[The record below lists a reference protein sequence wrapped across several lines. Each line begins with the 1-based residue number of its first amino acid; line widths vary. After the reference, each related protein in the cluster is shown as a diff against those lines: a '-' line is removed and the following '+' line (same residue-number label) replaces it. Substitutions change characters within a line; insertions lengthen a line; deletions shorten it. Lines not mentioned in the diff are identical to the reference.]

1 MKKIC
6 FAEKLT
12 LALAIMLLAFSA
24 FAQESLKITSGD
36 IDLKVGET
44 AQLTAEY
51 LDSDSVLQEVTINWN
66 VVPDSLGTIDGTG
79 IFTAEKPGEG
89 YVFAQYESLVDS
101 VEVEVEA
108 VEEEDDDE
116 EMEEDDDEER
126 NWGTLTI
133 LNGPIELDPGQ
144 TIQLQAE
151 YADTS
156 GTVQDVKINWHSDPG
171 YLGKADKS
179 YVFTAKHPGEGMLY
193 AKYRSLID
201 SVEVKINGTKK
212 DDEDDDD
219 DYEPDYPKVK
229 VIPGMIKV
237 AAGDSVELVAFY
249 VNEEDEKVDTTFS
262 WAVLPAELGAF
273 PDSTKNMFYAGN
285 EPGDGYIVAWLG
297 DLADT
302 VKLRVIE
309 PKTKHNKGNN
319 SRRITIMPGDT
330 VVNMGDLAFLQYS
343 ADYKTNGNKHEDEE
357 LEWSMSGDSI
367 GTIDETGLVTLSGE
381 TGLALITAKY
391 SNFSAYVE
399 LLVVDPDADTEV
411 NTIKIH
417 RVLPDGHE
425 LPAKVF
431 NEGESYKIGGLP
443 FPLNILNGGMLH
455 FPFGC
460 IEEDIVIYM
469 FIPEEYAESDEE
481 SGEVQFSEEII
492 NGVKFSVKPV
502 DSLEIEEPFYFNI
515 PINLAMV
522 FKHELLDSLGV
533 APEELDVF
541 FADNTGFV
549 SEGTENVT
557 VDTVKNKIYAAI
569 EHFSTIVVK
578 QKSAST
584 FINDVELDEENNM
597 IIYPNPFSNSTKIS
611 FDISKRTDVQLE
623 IYNMYGQKLKTLVH
637 ETREKGTHTI
647 EWNGATE
654 DNQLVTPGIYFCRMV
669 LDGKQTAV
677 KRLIINR

>member
-1 MKKIC
+1 MKKIY
-6 FAEKLT
+6 FSEKVSLLLT
-12 LALAIMLLAFSA
+12 AMFFTLTA
-24 FAQESLKITSGD
+24 FAQETLKITSGD

-44 AQLTAEY
+44 TQLTAEY
-51 LDSDSVLQEVTINWN
+51 LDSDSVVQAVTINWN
-66 VVPDSLGTIDGTG
+66 IVPDSLGTIDGTG

-89 YVFAQYESLVDS
+89 YVYAKYESLADS
-101 VEVEVEA
+101 VEIEIEA
-108 VEEEDDDE
+108 IEDDDDE
-116 EMEEDDDEER
+116 EEMDDDDER

-133 LNGPIELDPGQ
+133 LNGPVELDPGQ

-156 GTVQDVKINWHSDPG
+156 GMVHEVKINWHTDPG
-171 YLGKADKS
+171 YLGKVDKS
-179 YVFTAKHPGEGMLY
+179 YVFKAGHPGEGMLY

-201 SVEVKINGTKK
+201 SVEVKINGTIK
-212 DDEDDDD
+212 EDDDD
-219 DYEPDYPKVK
+219 DGDDDDDDEELDYPKVK

-237 AAGDSVELVAFY
+237 ATGDSVELVAFY
-249 VNEEDEKVDTTFS
+249 VNEQDEKVDTTFS

-273 PDSTKNMFYAGN
+273 PDSTQNMFYAGDQ
-285 EPGDGYIVAWLG
+285 PGDGYIIAWLG
-297 DLADT
+297 ELADT

-367 GTIDETGLVTLSGE
+367 GTIDETGLITFSGN
-381 TGLALITAKY
+381 TGLALVTATF
-391 SNFSAYVE
+391 SNFSASVE
-399 LLVVDPDADTEV
+399 LLVVDPNMDTEV

-425 LPAKVF
+425 LPAKIF

-533 APEELDVF
+533 TPEELDVF

-578 QKSAST
+578 PKSAST
-584 FINDVELDEENNM
+584 FAPDIDLDNENRM
-597 IIYPNPFSNSTKIS
+597 MIYPNPFSNSTKIS
-611 FDISKRTDVQLE
+611 FEISSIFKATAP
-623 IYNMYGQKLKTLVH
+623 
-637 ETREKGTHTI
+637 TI
-647 EWNGATE
+647 KPNS
-654 DNQLVTPGIYFCRMV
+654 L
-669 LDGKQTAV
+669 
-677 KRLIINR
+677 